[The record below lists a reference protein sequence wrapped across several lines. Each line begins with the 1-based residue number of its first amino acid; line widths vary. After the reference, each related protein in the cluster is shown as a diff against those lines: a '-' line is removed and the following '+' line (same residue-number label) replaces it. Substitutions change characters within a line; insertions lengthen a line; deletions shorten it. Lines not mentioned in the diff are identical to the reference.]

1 MRSTSDIRSSIRRLN
16 WTAALVVLVF
26 GGGVAAWAATAQLS
40 GAVIAPAQVVVD
52 SNVKRVQHP
61 TGGVVGEL
69 LVRDGALVAE
79 GQVLLRLDDTVT
91 RANLGVIRSQ
101 LDELRA
107 REARL
112 LAERDAETRIAFPA
126 ELTSREQDATVGR
139 AIGGEQRL
147 MEARRTA
154 REGQRNQLGER
165 ITQLREEI
173 RGLEVQVATRVRE
186 VELIRQ
192 ELTGVAQ
199 LYRQN
204 LVSTQRYIAL
214 QRDET
219 RIEGD
224 RGKLL
229 TDIARSRGQIAEIET
244 QILRL
249 DQDFRAEVLT
259 QLRETQG
266 RIAELQERRIAA
278 EDQLQRID
286 IRAPQAGVVHQLAV
300 HTVGGVVQA
309 GETLMLIVPQSDALA
324 LEARVAA
331 NDIDQVTVSARA
343 TVKLMAGNQR
353 TMPDLHGTV
362 SRVGADLTREQN
374 GAAYYIVRLVLPEA
388 EIARLPGG
396 LRLVPGMPAQ
406 VFIQTGDRTA
416 LDYLVRPLTEQLAR
430 TFRER

>member
-16 WTAALVVLVF
+16 WTAALVILVF

-69 LVRDGALVAE
+69 NVRDGALVAE
-79 GQVLLRLDDTVT
+79 GQVVIRLDDTVT

-112 LAERDAETRIAFPA
+112 LAEREGASRIAFPA
-126 ELTSREQDATVGR
+126 ELTGREPDSAAGR
-139 AIGGEQRL
+139 AIAGEQRL
-147 MEARRTA
+147 IEARRTA

-165 ITQLREEI
+165 IAQLREEI

-192 ELTGVAQ
+192 ELAGVAQ

-204 LVSTQRYIAL
+204 LVSTQRFIAL

-249 DQDFRAEVLT
+249 DQDFQAEVQT

-278 EDQLQRID
+278 EDQLQRVD

-331 NDIDQVTVSARA
+331 TDIDQVTLNARA

-353 TMPDLHGTV
+353 TMPDLHGAV

-374 GAAYYIVRLVLPEA
+374 GTAYYIVRLVLPEA

-416 LDYLVRPLTEQLAR
+416 LDYLVKPLTEQLAR